1 MSVKDLQ
8 KYVTMLLNRTKYIR
22 KRLTSLMAELE
33 ILSNDYPENED
44 IEEIL
49 NIIEELDSD
58 LTKIDEALYSKQMQL
73 TKFVS
78 EPIVDEKVEEFEKIS
93 DEVYIL
99 ERKIDEIE
107 SYLDEIESDALTLSE
122 ELQES

>member
-1 MSVKDLQ
+1 LSVRDLQ

-22 KRLTSLMAELE
+22 KRLSSLMAELE

-49 NIIEELDSD
+49 NIVEELDSD

>member
-22 KRLTSLMAELE
+22 KRLSSLMAELE

-44 IEEIL
+44 IEEVL

-58 LTKIDEALYSKQMQL
+58 LTKIDEVLHSKQMQL
-73 TKFVS
+73 IKFIS

-99 ERKIDEIE
+99 ERKIDDIE
-107 SYLDEIESDALTLSE
+107 SYLDEIESDVLTLSE

>member
-1 MSVKDLQ
+1 LSVKDLQ

-49 NIIEELDSD
+49 NIVEELDSD

>member
-1 MSVKDLQ
+1 MSVRDLQ

-22 KRLTSLMAELE
+22 KRLSSLMAELE

-49 NIIEELDSD
+49 NIVEELDSD

>member
-1 MSVKDLQ
+1 
-8 KYVTMLLNRTKYIR
+8 MLLNRTKYIR
-22 KRLTSLMAELE
+22 KRLSSLMAELE

>member
-1 MSVKDLQ
+1 MSVRDLQ

-22 KRLTSLMAELE
+22 KRLSSLMAELE

>member
-1 MSVKDLQ
+1 
-8 KYVTMLLNRTKYIR
+8 
-22 KRLTSLMAELE
+22 MAELE

-44 IEEIL
+44 IEEVL

-58 LTKIDEALYSKQMQL
+58 LTKIDEVLHSKQMQL
-73 TKFVS
+73 IKFIS

-99 ERKIDEIE
+99 ERKIDDIE

>member
-22 KRLTSLMAELE
+22 KRLSSLMAELE

-49 NIIEELDSD
+49 NIVEELDSD

>member
-22 KRLTSLMAELE
+22 KRLSSLMAELE